1 MTDGIEVL
9 LCTCIFPALK
19 KVMLHAHRQAWV
31 WQDEWYGLTM
41 EDIRRLE
48 QEAARELMQKMAAA
62 HMEEEDEF
70 NNRSNQIR
78 RLEYVDTPTLDNQN
92 ADEVL
97 DGDSGEYSDG
107 MPSIL
112 EQSEGGV
119 NLGKRRLSKRL
130 STDSRG
136 ERKIVDDKK

>member
-1 MTDGIEVL
+1 
-9 LCTCIFPALK
+9 
-19 KVMLHAHRQAWV
+19 MLHAHRQAWV

-70 NNRSNQIR
+70 ANRSNQIR

-92 ADEVL
+92 TDEVL
-97 DGDSGEYSDG
+97 DSSGEYSDG
-107 MPSIL
+107 MPSSL
-112 EQSEGGV
+112 EQTECGINS
-119 NLGKRRLSKRL
+119 GKRRLSKRL

-136 ERKIVDDKK
+136 EILSLGGKNLIRAFCP